1 MEELELLYTA
11 GGYVKW
17 HLGEQ
22 FGSFLKKVCL
32 NKPNPTIYAWR
43 IPLTEGLVGY
53 SPQGLKDLDTTEETW
68 HTCMLRSSP
77 SITGYSPK
85 RRESIQ

>member
-32 NKPNPTIYAWR
+32 NKPTLLSMP
-43 IPLTEGLVGY
+43 G
-53 SPQGLKDLDTTEETW
+53 
-68 HTCMLRSSP
+68 
-77 SITGYSPK
+77 
-85 RRESIQ
+85 ESH